1 MADINKAIKPI
12 ESARIAPLNDGT
24 IYQANKEIVFRLGA
38 GLNMFLVNKSYLTFN
53 LKCEEKTFDNFF
65 DEDGTAD
72 TPINGFYPTY
82 IRNAANIFKTV
93 EISYGGDVI
102 YTTRTHNIEI
112 NTIKQTRYGDD
123 YLDANW
129 ATYTTT
135 NMVKN
140 GTAYLKLENASKYGG
155 EGELKDLIRADQ
167 IIYNIQIPL
176 NQLLPIFMDLG
187 SEGFPMRSLNQQIE
201 VRLLIADTYQY
212 LIDWNS
218 DISDFETNVSIVDS
232 KIEDLE
238 WDTPKTITERFSNSD
253 IRLEN
258 VYIYANYYTPEA
270 SEAAIIDDK
279 CKNGEYKLKYNTW
292 VLDERQVN
300 SIKHTQ
306 TIPASVVTT
315 NTKSIL
321 IYCFKKQ
328 TSPSVTYKPN
338 INNFQLKI
346 GSFTC
351 PLQPIAESTMIT
363 PHEYKFQVDD
373 VFDNIDTYFTST
385 NTDYNRCYL
394 FEGKTTTGNDKVG
407 TNLDKPS
414 SLFYIFGM
422 NYTSDPTDL
431 GSDSSAWNSQYQM
444 QFNGINGIDDDGLNE
459 SEGTAPGLQFVIA
472 VNTECGLLIKE
483 NNIKTFT
490 L

>member
-1 MADINKAIKPI
+1 
-12 ESARIAPLNDGT
+12 
-24 IYQANKEIVFRLGA
+24 
-38 GLNMFLVNKSYLTFN
+38 
-53 LKCEEKTFDNFF
+53 
-65 DEDGTAD
+65 
-72 TPINGFYPTY
+72 
-82 IRNAANIFKTV
+82 
-93 EISYGGDVI
+93 
-102 YTTRTHNIEI
+102 
-112 NTIKQTRYGDD
+112 
-123 YLDANW
+123 
-129 ATYTTT
+129 
-135 NMVKN
+135 
-140 GTAYLKLENASKYGG
+140 
-155 EGELKDLIRADQ
+155 
-167 IIYNIQIPL
+167 
-176 NQLLPIFMDLG
+176 MDLG

-212 LIDWNS
+212 LIDWDSSADDFLTDVKIVENDGTVKDWDDKKSVSERFENS
-218 DISDFETNVSIVDS
+218 DI
-232 KIEDLE
+232 
-238 WDTPKTITERFSNSD
+238 TI
-253 IRLEN
+253 EN
-258 VYIYANYYTPEA
+258 VFIYANYYTPES
-270 SEAAIIDDK
+270 SEAAIIDEK

-292 VLDERQVN
+292 VLDERQVD
-300 SIKHTQ
+300 SIKSTQ

-321 IYCFKKQ
+321 VYCFKKH

-351 PLQPIAESTMIT
+351 PLQPIAESNMVS
-363 PHEYKFQVDD
+363 PHEYKFSVDD

-385 NTDYNRCYL
+385 NSDYNRCYL
-394 FEGKTTTGNDKVG
+394 YEGAGKVG
-407 TNLDKPS
+407 TLLDNPS

-444 QFNGINGIDDDGLNE
+444 QFNGVNDNAG
-459 SEGTAPGLQFVIA
+459 GTGLQFVIA

>member
-1 MADINKAIKPI
+1 MADVNKAIKPI
-12 ESARIAPLNDGT
+12 ESVRLAPLNDGT
-24 IYQANKEIVFRLGA
+24 TYQTNKEIVFRLGA

-53 LKCEEKTFDNFF
+53 LKCASKTFEDVLSV
-65 DEDGTAD
+65 DGTAD
-72 TPINGFYPTY
+72 SSISNFCPSY
-82 IRNAANIFKTV
+82 IRNAANVFRTI

-112 NTIKQTRYGDD
+112 NTIKQTKYGDD

-135 NMVKN
+135 NMVKD
-140 GTAYLKLENASKYGG
+140 GTAYLKLENATKNGPAG
-155 EGELKDLIRADQ
+155 HLTDVIREEQ

-176 NQLLPIFMDLG
+176 NQILPIFMDLG

-201 VRLLIADTYQY
+201 VRLLIADPYQY
-212 LIDWNS
+212 LVDW
-218 DISDFETNVSIVDS
+218 DGDREDFVTNVSIVDS
-232 KIEDLE
+232 KTVALE
-238 WDTPKTITERFSNSD
+238 WDTPKTISERFEPSD
-253 IRLEN
+253 ITLEN
-258 VYIYANYYTPEA
+258 VNIITNYYTPEA
-270 SEAAIIDDK
+270 SEAAIIDEK
-279 CKNGEYKLKYNTW
+279 CRNGEYKLKYNTW
-292 VLDERQVN
+292 VLDERQVD
-300 SIKHTQ
+300 SIKSTQ

-321 IYCFKKQ
+321 VYCFKKH

-338 INNFQLKI
+338 ISNFQLKI
-346 GSFTC
+346 GPFTC

-394 FEGKTTTGNDKVG
+394 FEGKDKVG

-444 QFNGINGIDDDGLNE
+444 QFNGIEDNGLNE
-459 SEGTAPGLQFVIA
+459 SGETGPGLQFVIA
-472 VNTECGLLIKE
+472 VNTECGLMIKE
-483 NNIKTFT
+483 NNLKTFT

>member
-24 IYQANKEIVFRLGA
+24 VYQANKEIVFRLGA

-53 LKCEEKTFDNFF
+53 LRCAGKTFTDALSG
-65 DEDGTAD
+65 DETAEKD
-72 TPINGFYPTY
+72 VTERFNATY
-82 IRNAANIFKTV
+82 IRNAANIFKTI

-102 YTTRTHNIEI
+102 YTSRTHNIEI
-112 NTIKQTRYGDD
+112 NTIRQTKYGDD

-140 GTAYLKLENASKYGG
+140 DTAYLKLYNANKVGKTG
-155 EGELKDLIRADQ
+155 HVKDLIRDEQ
-167 IIYNIQIPL
+167 IIYNVQIPL
-176 NQLLPIFMDLG
+176 NQILPIFMDLG

-212 LIDWNS
+212 LIDWDSSADDFLTDVKIVENDGTVKDWDDKKSVSERFENS
-218 DISDFETNVSIVDS
+218 DI
-232 KIEDLE
+232 
-238 WDTPKTITERFSNSD
+238 TI
-253 IRLEN
+253 EN
-258 VYIYANYYTPEA
+258 VFIYANYYTPES
-270 SEAAIIDDK
+270 SEAAIIDEK

-292 VLDERQVN
+292 VLDERQVD
-300 SIKHTQ
+300 SIKSTQ

-321 IYCFKKQ
+321 VYCFKKH

-351 PLQPIAESTMIT
+351 PLQPIAESNMVS
-363 PHEYKFQVDD
+363 PHEYKFSVDD

-385 NTDYNRCYL
+385 NSDYNRCYL
-394 FEGKTTTGNDKVG
+394 YEGAGKVG
-407 TNLDKPS
+407 TLLDNPS

-444 QFNGINGIDDDGLNE
+444 QFNGINDDAG
-459 SEGTAPGLQFVIA
+459 GTGLQFVIA

>member
-53 LKCEEKTFDNFF
+53 LKCSKKTFAAVLSA
-65 DEDGTAD
+65 DGTAD
-72 TPINGFYPTY
+72 AAISNFYPSY
-82 IRNAANIFKTV
+82 NRNAANIFKTI

-102 YTTRTHNIEI
+102 YTSRTHNIEI
-112 NTIKQTRYGDD
+112 NTIKQTKYGDD

-135 NMVKN
+135 NMINNK
-140 GTAYLKLENASKYGG
+140 TDYLKLNNATKNGAAGS
-155 EGELKDLIRADQ
+155 LKDAIREDQ

-176 NQLLPIFMDLG
+176 NQILPIFMDLG

-212 LIDWNS
+212 LIDWNPT
-218 DISDFETNVSIVDS
+218 IKDFETNISRPFSSTSVLWNTDNPISD
-232 KIEDLE
+232 
-238 WDTPKTITERFSNSD
+238 RFSNSE
-253 IRLEN
+253 ITLEN
-258 VYIYANYYTPEA
+258 VYIYANYYTPES
-270 SEAAIIDDK
+270 SEAAIIDEK

-292 VLDERQVN
+292 VLDERQVD
-300 SIKHTQ
+300 SIKSTQ

-321 IYCFKKQ
+321 VYCFKKQ
-328 TSPSVTYKPN
+328 TSPSVMYKPN

-351 PLQPIAESTMIT
+351 PLQPIADSTMVT

-385 NTDYNRCYL
+385 NSDYNKCYL
-394 FEGKTTTGNDKVG
+394 FEGDTKIGTT
-407 TNLDKPS
+407 LDKPS

-431 GSDSSAWNSQYQM
+431 G
-444 QFNGINGIDDDGLNE
+444 
-459 SEGTAPGLQFVIA
+459 
-472 VNTECGLLIKE
+472 
-483 NNIKTFT
+483 
-490 L
+490 

>member
-12 ESARIAPLNDGT
+12 ESVRIAPLNDGT
-24 IYQANKEIVFRLGA
+24 VYQANKEIVFRLGA

-53 LKCEEKTFDNFF
+53 LKCSGKTFDTVL
-65 DEDGTAD
+65 DSPVATAD
-72 TPINGFYPTY
+72 SAVTNFCPSY
-82 IRNAANIFKTV
+82 IRNAANIFKTI

-112 NTIKQTRYGDD
+112 NTIRQTRYGDD

-140 GTAYLKLENASKYGG
+140 GTAYLKLENAHKAGATGHLS
-155 EGELKDLIRADQ
+155 DLIREEQ

-176 NQLLPIFMDLG
+176 NQILPIFMDLG

-212 LIDWNS
+212 LIDWNYE
-218 DISDFETNVSIVDS
+218 IGDFETDVKKVNSTDSSKPSWNIEKSIS
-232 KIEDLE
+232 Q
-238 WDTPKTITERFSNSD
+238 RFENSD
-253 IRLEN
+253 ITLNN
-258 VYIYANYYTPEA
+258 VYIYANYYTPES
-270 SEAAIIDDK
+270 SEAAIVDEK

-292 VLDERQVN
+292 VLDERQIN
-300 SIKHTQ
+300 SIGNTQ

-321 IYCFKKQ
+321 VYCFKKQ
-328 TSPSVTYKPN
+328 TSPSVMYKPN

-351 PLQPIAESTMIT
+351 PLQPIADSTMIT

-394 FEGKTTTGNDKVG
+394 FEGGTDKIG
-407 TNLDKPS
+407 TEVTKPS

-444 QFNGINGIDDDGLNE
+444 QFNGLTGKEDKAGN
-459 SEGTAPGLQFVIA
+459 AGLQFVIA

>member
-53 LKCEEKTFDNFF
+53 LRCASKTLSGVLSSDKTTG
-65 DEDGTAD
+65 D
-72 TPINGFYPTY
+72 PIKIFCPSY
-82 IRNAANIFKTV
+82 IRNAANVFKTI

-102 YTTRTHNIEI
+102 YTSRTHNIEI
-112 NTIKQTRYGDD
+112 NTIRQTKYGDD

-135 NMVKN
+135 NMINN
-140 GTAYLKLENASKYGG
+140 GTDYLKLENGHKVGDAV
-155 EGELKDLIRADQ
+155 KDDSTKKDIIREEQ

-176 NQLLPIFMDLG
+176 NQILPIFMDLG

-212 LIDWNS
+212 LIDWNPE
-218 DISDFETNVSIVDS
+218 INDFETNILKPYSSTSAWLSDKPIS
-232 KIEDLE
+232 
-238 WDTPKTITERFSNSD
+238 ERFSNSD
-253 IRLEN
+253 ITLEN

-270 SEAAIIDDK
+270 SEAAIIDEK

-292 VLDERQVN
+292 VLDERQVD
-300 SIKHTQ
+300 SIKSTQ

-321 IYCFKKQ
+321 VYCFKKQ
-328 TSPSVTYKPN
+328 TSPSVMYKPN

-351 PLQPIAESTMIT
+351 PLQPIADSTMVT

-385 NTDYNRCYL
+385 NSDYNKCYL
-394 FEGKTTTGNDKVG
+394 FEGDGKVG
-407 TNLDKPS
+407 TDLDRPS

-444 QFNGINGIDDDGLNE
+444 QFNGVNDDGLN
-459 SEGTAPGLQFVIA
+459 SSNPTTKGPGLQFVIA

>member
-24 IYQANKEIVFRLGA
+24 VYQANKEIVFRLGA

-53 LKCEEKTFDNFF
+53 LKCAGKTFTNVLLADA
-65 DEDGTAD
+65 TAD
-72 TPINGFYPTY
+72 ADTVGHFNASY
-82 IRNAANIFKTV
+82 IRNAANIFKTI

-102 YTTRTHNIEI
+102 YTSRTHNIEI
-112 NTIKQTRYGDD
+112 NTIKQTKYGDD

-140 GTAYLKLENASKYGG
+140 GTAYLKIENATNVGG
-155 EGELKDLIRADQ
+155 AGHLSDAVRNEQTIF
-167 IIYNIQIPL
+167 NIQIPL
-176 NQLLPIFMDLG
+176 NQILPIFMDLG

-212 LIDWNS
+212 LIDWNKTTN
-218 DISDFETNVSIVDS
+218 DFVTNVTKPASKTTTSWTTDNSIS
-232 KIEDLE
+232 N
-238 WDTPKTITERFSNSD
+238 RFSNSD
-253 IRLEN
+253 ITLEN
-258 VYIYANYYTPEA
+258 VFIYANYYTPES
-270 SEAAIIDDK
+270 SEAAIIDEK

-292 VLDERQVN
+292 VLDERQVD
-300 SIKHTQ
+300 SIKSTQ

-321 IYCFKKQ
+321 VYCFKKQ

-351 PLQPIAESTMIT
+351 PLQPIAESNMVT
-363 PHEYKFQVDD
+363 PHEYKFSVDD

-385 NTDYNRCYL
+385 NSDYNRCYL
-394 FEGKTTTGNDKVG
+394 YEGSTKIGTTVA
-407 TNLDKPS
+407 KPS

-444 QFNGINGIDDDGLNE
+444 QFNGVTDDAG
-459 SEGTAPGLQFVIA
+459 GAGLQFVIA
-472 VNTECGLLIKE
+472 VNTECGLMIKE
-483 NNIKTFT
+483 NNLKTFI

>member
-12 ESARIAPLNDGT
+12 ESVRIAPLNDGT

-53 LKCEEKTFDNFF
+53 LKCASRTIASVLATA
-65 DEDGTAD
+65 GTASAAV
-72 TPINGFYPTY
+72 TNFYPSY
-82 IRNAANIFKTV
+82 IRNAANIFKTI

-112 NTIKQTRYGDD
+112 NTIRQTRYGDD
-123 YLDANW
+123 YLNANW
-129 ATYTTT
+129 ATYTTSD
-135 NMVKN
+135 MIAN
-140 GTAYLKLENASKYGG
+140 GTDYLKFENASKVDKTSTTSVVRN
-155 EGELKDLIRADQ
+155 EQTIF
-167 IIYNIQIPL
+167 NIQIPL
-176 NQLLPIFMDLG
+176 NQILPIFMDLG

-201 VRLLIADTYQY
+201 VHLLIADSYQY
-212 LIDWNS
+212 MVDWNKTRK
-218 DISDFETNVSIVDS
+218 DFETNRKRVDS
-232 KIEDLE
+232 K
-238 WDTPKTITERFSNSD
+238 TTTIWNTDAPINERFQNSD
-253 IRLEN
+253 LTLEN
-258 VYIYANYYTPEA
+258 VAIYANYYTPTA
-270 SEAAIIDDK
+270 NEAAIIDSK
-279 CKNGEYKLKYNTW
+279 CVNGEYKLKYNTW

-300 SIKHTQ
+300 SIQATN

-328 TSPSVTYKPN
+328 TSPSVMYKPN
-338 INNFQLKI
+338 ISNFQLKI

-351 PLQPIAESTMIT
+351 PLQPIAGSTMRY
-363 PHEYKFQVDD
+363 PHEYKFSVDD
-373 VFDNIDTYFTST
+373 VFDNIDTYFSST

-394 FEGKTTTGNDKVG
+394 SEDNTKIGTTLV
-407 TNLDKPS
+407 KPS

-422 NYTSDPTDL
+422 NYTSDPSDL

-444 QFNGINGIDDDGLNE
+444 QFNGTGTDDDAGG
-459 SEGTAPGLQFVIA
+459 SGLQFVIA
-472 VNTECGLLIKE
+472 VNTECGLLIKDK
-483 NNIKTFT
+483 NIKTFT

>member
-53 LKCEEKTFDNFF
+53 LKCAGKTFTNVL
-65 DEDGTAD
+65 TAD
-72 TPINGFYPTY
+72 GPGDSSANTDFYPSY
-82 IRNAANIFKTV
+82 IRNAANIFKTI

-112 NTIKQTRYGDD
+112 NTIKQTKYGDD

-140 GTAYLKLENASKYGG
+140 KTAYLKLENATKNGDSTHK
-155 EGELKDLIRADQ
+155 KDLIREDQ
-167 IIYNIQIPL
+167 TIYNVQIPL
-176 NQLLPIFMDLG
+176 NQILPIFMDLG

-212 LIDWNS
+212 LIDWTPVMQDFITNQTKPYTKSTTYGWATDNS
-218 DISDFETNVSIVDS
+218 ISN
-232 KIEDLE
+232 
-238 WDTPKTITERFSNSD
+238 RFSNSE
-253 IRLEN
+253 ITLEN
-258 VYIYANYYTPEA
+258 VYIYANYYTPES
-270 SEAAIIDDK
+270 SEAAIIDEK

-292 VLDERQVN
+292 VLDERQVD
-300 SIKHTQ
+300 SIKSTQ

-321 IYCFKKQ
+321 VYCFKKQ
-328 TSPSVTYKPN
+328 TSPSVMYKPN

-351 PLQPIAESTMIT
+351 PLQPIADSTMVT

-385 NTDYNRCYL
+385 NSDYNKCYL
-394 FEGKTTTGNDKVG
+394 FEGDGKVG
-407 TNLDKPS
+407 TDLDKPS

-444 QFNGINGIDDDGLNE
+444 QFNGVNDDGLN
-459 SEGTAPGLQFVIA
+459 STSSPPIKGPGLQFVIA

>member
-12 ESARIAPLNDGT
+12 ESVRIAPLNDGT
-24 IYQANKEIVFRLGA
+24 MYQANKEIVFRLGA
-38 GLNMFLVNKSYLTFN
+38 GLNMFLVNKSYLSFN
-53 LKCEEKTFDNFF
+53 LKCASKTFK
-65 DEDGTAD
+65 EVLSAAGTAD
-72 TPINGFYPTY
+72 ADVAANYNATY
-82 IRNAANIFKTV
+82 IRNAANIFKTI

-112 NTIKQTRYGDD
+112 NTIKQTKYGDD

-140 GTAYLKLENASKYGG
+140 GTAYLKLCNAHKVGATG
-155 EGELKDLIRADQ
+155 HLTDLIRNDQ

-176 NQLLPIFMDLG
+176 NQILPIFMDLG

-212 LIDWNS
+212 LIDWNNTVK
-218 DISDFETNVSIVDS
+218 DFLTDVKIIGNDGTVNDWDDKKSVS
-232 KIEDLE
+232 
-238 WDTPKTITERFSNSD
+238 ERFENSD
-253 IRLEN
+253 ITLEN
-258 VYIYANYYTPEA
+258 VFIYANYYTPES
-270 SEAAIIDDK
+270 SEAAIIDEK

-292 VLDERQVN
+292 VLDERQVDK
-300 SIKHTQ
+300 IGTTQ

-321 IYCFKKQ
+321 VYCFKKQ
-328 TSPSVTYKPN
+328 TSPSVMYKPN

-351 PLQPIAESTMIT
+351 PLQPIADSTMIT
-363 PHEYKFQVDD
+363 PHEYKFSVDD

-394 FEGKTTTGNDKVG
+394 YEGDGKIGTTVT
-407 TNLDKPS
+407 KPS

-444 QFNGINGIDDDGLNE
+444 QFNGVNDNAG
-459 SEGTAPGLQFVIA
+459 GTGLQFVIA

>member
-1 MADINKAIKPI
+1 MADVNKAIKPI
-12 ESARIAPLNDGT
+12 ESVRIAPLNDGT

-53 LKCEEKTFDNFF
+53 LKCASKTFKDLLS
-65 DEDGTAD
+65 EPAETAD
-72 TPINGFYPTY
+72 ASINDFCPSY
-82 IRNAANIFKTV
+82 IRNAANIFRTI

-112 NTIKQTRYGDD
+112 NTIKQTKYGDD

-140 GTAYLKLENASKYGG
+140 ETAYLKLQNATKNGDESH
-155 EGELKDLIRADQ
+155 LQDVIRDEQ

-201 VRLLIADTYQY
+201 VRLLIADPYQY
-212 LIDWNS
+212 LIDW
-218 DISDFETNVSIVDS
+218 DDLRKDFVTGLSIVDS
-232 KIEDLE
+232 KTGDLE
-238 WDTPKTITERFSNSD
+238 WDTPKTISERFEPSD
-253 IRLEN
+253 ITLDN

-270 SEAAIIDDK
+270 SEAAIIDEK
-279 CKNGEYKLKYNTW
+279 CRNGEYKLKYNTW
-292 VLDERQVN
+292 VLDERQVD
-300 SIKHTQ
+300 SIKSTQ

-321 IYCFKKQ
+321 VYCFKKH

-351 PLQPIAESTMIT
+351 PLQPIADSTMLT

-394 FEGKTTTGNDKVG
+394 FEGDDKDGTTVA
-407 TNLDKPS
+407 KPS

-444 QFNGINGIDDDGLNE
+444 QFNGKNDDAG
-459 SEGTAPGLQFVIA
+459 GAGLQFVIA

>member
-24 IYQANKEIVFRLGA
+24 VYQANKEIVFRLGA

-53 LKCEEKTFDNFF
+53 LRCKGKTFTDFF
-65 DEDGTAD
+65 DTDGTAD
-72 TPINGFYPTY
+72 EPINNFYPTY

-129 ATYTTT
+129 ATYTTI
-135 NMVKN
+135 NMIKN
-140 GTAYLKLENASKYGG
+140 GTDYLKLKNGSKYGG
-155 EGELKDLIRADQ
+155 TDKLKNLIRDEQ
-167 IIYNIQIPL
+167 TIYNIQIPL

-187 SEGFPMRSLNQQIE
+187 SEGFPMRSLNQQLE

-212 LIDWNS
+212 LVDWNFNK
-218 DISDFETNVSIVDS
+218 SDFETNVKVVGNTGSIKWNKPMS
-232 KIEDLE
+232 IS
-238 WDTPKTITERFSNSD
+238 ERFPNSD
-253 IRLEN
+253 ISLEN

-270 SEAAIIDDK
+270 TEAAIIDDK

-292 VLDERQVN
+292 VLDERQVD
-300 SIKHTQ
+300 SIKPSQ

-394 FEGKTTTGNDKVG
+394 FEGKTPTGTDRTG
-407 TNLDKPS
+407 TNLKNPS

-444 QFNGINGIDDDGLNE
+444 QFNGVVDDGLNE
-459 SEGTAPGLQFVIA
+459 SGGTAPGLQFVIA

>member
-12 ESARIAPLNDGT
+12 ESVRIAPLNDGT

-53 LKCEEKTFDNFF
+53 LKCLMKEFPDDTMDK
-65 DEDGTAD
+65 DGTAD
-72 TPINGFYPTY
+72 AVVTNFCPSY
-82 IRNAANIFKTV
+82 IRNAANIFKTI

-112 NTIKQTRYGDD
+112 NTIRQTRYGDD

-140 GTAYLKLENASKYGG
+140 GTAYLKLENATKNGDSTHK
-155 EGELKDLIRADQ
+155 KKLIREEQ

-176 NQLLPIFMDLG
+176 NQILPIFMDLG

-212 LIDWNS
+212 LIDWNHS
-218 DISDFETNVSIVDS
+218 IGDFETNVKKVNSTTESDTTKPKWDKEQSIS
-232 KIEDLE
+232 Q
-238 WDTPKTITERFSNSD
+238 RFENSD
-253 IRLEN
+253 ITLNN
-258 VYIYANYYTPEA
+258 VYIYANYYTPES
-270 SEAAIIDDK
+270 SEAAIIDEK

-292 VLDERQVN
+292 VLDERQIN
-300 SIKHTQ
+300 SIGNTQ

-321 IYCFKKQ
+321 VYCFKKQ
-328 TSPSVTYKPN
+328 TSPSVMYKPN

-351 PLQPIAESTMIT
+351 PLQPIADSTMIT

-394 FEGKTTTGNDKVG
+394 FEGGNDKIG
-407 TNLDKPS
+407 TEVTKPS

-444 QFNGINGIDDDGLNE
+444 QFNGVSGKEDKAGD
-459 SEGTAPGLQFVIA
+459 AGLQFVIA

>member
-1 MADINKAIKPI
+1 MADVNKAIKPI
-12 ESARIAPLNDGT
+12 ESVRIAPLNDGT
-24 IYQANKEIVFRLGA
+24 TYQANKEIVFRLGA

-53 LKCEEKTFDNFF
+53 LKCASKTFAKVLSKAGSPGASISN
-65 DEDGTAD
+65 
-72 TPINGFYPTY
+72 FYPSY
-82 IRNAANIFKTV
+82 IRNAANIFRTI

-112 NTIKQTRYGDD
+112 NTIKQTKYGDD

-135 NMVKN
+135 NMVED
-140 GTAYLKLENASKYGG
+140 GTAYLKLQNANKNGP
-155 EGELKDLIRADQ
+155 EDHLTDAIREEQ
-167 IIYNIQIPL
+167 TIYNIQIPL
-176 NQLLPIFMDLG
+176 NQILPIFMDLG

-201 VRLLIADTYQY
+201 VRLLIADPYQY
-212 LIDWNS
+212 LIDWDRIRKDFVTGVTRPASSSSEVTWTTNGSISQRFEPS
-218 DISDFETNVSIVDS
+218 DITLD
-232 KIEDLE
+232 
-238 WDTPKTITERFSNSD
+238 
-253 IRLEN
+253 N

-270 SEAAIIDDK
+270 SEAAIIDEK
-279 CKNGEYKLKYNTW
+279 CRNGEYKLKYNTW
-292 VLDERQVN
+292 VLDERQVD
-300 SIKHTQ
+300 SIKSTQ

-321 IYCFKKQ
+321 VYCFKKH

-351 PLQPIAESTMIT
+351 PLQPIADSTMLT

-394 FEGKTTTGNDKVG
+394 FEGDDKVG
-407 TNLDKPS
+407 TTVAKPS

-444 QFNGINGIDDDGLNE
+444 FEMI
-459 SEGTAPGLQFVIA
+459 
-472 VNTECGLLIKE
+472 
-483 NNIKTFT
+483 
-490 L
+490 

>member
-1 MADINKAIKPI
+1 MADVNKAIKPI
-12 ESARIAPLNDGT
+12 ESTKIAPLNDGT
-24 IYQANKEIVFRLGA
+24 LYQANKEIVFRLGA

-53 LKCEEKTFDNFF
+53 LKCATKTFAAVLSTP
-65 DEDGTAD
+65 GKAD
-72 TPINGFYPTY
+72 AAISNFYPSY
-82 IRNAANIFKTV
+82 IRNAANVFKTI

-112 NTIKQTRYGDD
+112 NTIKQTKYGDD

-140 GTAYLKLENASKYGG
+140 GTAYLKLENATKNGTTG
-155 EGELKDLIRADQ
+155 HLTDVVREEQ

-176 NQLLPIFMDLG
+176 NQILPIFMDLG

-201 VRLLIADTYQY
+201 VRLLIADPYQY
-212 LIDWNS
+212 LIDWDKRTNDFVTNVTKPDSKTKIMWNTDNSISQRFENS
-218 DISDFETNVSIVDS
+218 DIT
-232 KIEDLE
+232 
-238 WDTPKTITERFSNSD
+238 
-253 IRLEN
+253 LEN
-258 VYIYANYYTPEA
+258 VFIYGNYYTPEA
-270 SEAAIIDDK
+270 SEAAIIDEK

-292 VLDERQVN
+292 VLDERQVD
-300 SIKHTQ
+300 SIKSTQ
-306 TIPASVVTT
+306 AIPASVVTT

-321 IYCFKKQ
+321 VYCFKKH

-351 PLQPIAESTMIT
+351 PLQPITESNMVT
-363 PHEYKFQVDD
+363 PHEYKFSVDD

-385 NTDYNRCYL
+385 NSDYNRCYL
-394 FEGKTTTGNDKVG
+394 YEGSTIIG
-407 TNLDKPS
+407 TAVAKPS

-444 QFNGINGIDDDGLNE
+444 QFNGVNDNAGG
-459 SEGTAPGLQFVIA
+459 AGLQFVIA

-483 NNIKTFT
+483 NNLKTFT

>member
-53 LKCEEKTFDNFF
+53 LKCAGKTFSNFF
-65 DEDGTAD
+65 TADGTAD
-72 TPINGFYPTY
+72 AAIANFYPSY
-82 IRNAANIFKTV
+82 IRNAANIFKTI

-112 NTIKQTRYGDD
+112 NTIKQTKYGDD

-135 NMVKN
+135 NMVNN
-140 GTAYLKLENASKYGG
+140 GTAYLKLQNASKYGDSSHK
-155 EGELKDLIRADQ
+155 KDLVRNEQ
-167 IIYNIQIPL
+167 VIYNIQIPL
-176 NQLLPIFMDLG
+176 NQILPIFMDLG

-201 VRLLIADTYQY
+201 VRLLIADPYQY
-212 LIDWNS
+212 LVDWNS
-218 DISDFETNVSIVDS
+218 THKDFETNVKVVGSSTSTKWNTEKSIS
-232 KIEDLE
+232 
-238 WDTPKTITERFSNSD
+238 ERFANND
-253 IRLEN
+253 ITLEN

-270 SEAAIIDDK
+270 TEAAIIDDK
-279 CKNGEYKLKYNTW
+279 CKNGEFKLKYNTW
-292 VLDERQVN
+292 VLDERQVD
-300 SIKHTQ
+300 SIKSTQ

-351 PLQPIAESTMIT
+351 PLQPIADSTMIT

-385 NTDYNRCYL
+385 NSDYNRCYL
-394 FEGKTTTGNDKVG
+394 FEGGTDKKG
-407 TNLDKPS
+407 TALTKPS

-444 QFNGINGIDDDGLNE
+444 QFNGVSDDGLNE
-459 SEGTAPGLQFVIA
+459 SSKIGPGLQFVIA

>member
-53 LKCEEKTFDNFF
+53 LKCSGKTFEKVLPDDDVGPGDSSANN
-65 DEDGTAD
+65 E
-72 TPINGFYPTY
+72 FYPSY
-82 IRNAANIFKTV
+82 IRNAANIFKTI

-102 YTTRTHNIEI
+102 YTSRTHNIEI
-112 NTIKQTRYGDD
+112 NTIRQTKYGDD

-140 GTAYLKLENASKYGG
+140 GTAYLKLENATKNGDSTHKQ
-155 EGELKDLIRADQ
+155 DLIREEQ

-176 NQLLPIFMDLG
+176 NQILPIFMDLG

-212 LIDWNS
+212 LIDWNPTNNDFVTNKKKIDS
-218 DISDFETNVSIVDS
+218 NKSTDPLVWNKELSISQRFE
-232 KIEDLE
+232 
-238 WDTPKTITERFSNSD
+238 NSD
-253 IRLEN
+253 ITLEN

-270 SEAAIIDDK
+270 SEAAIIDEK

-292 VLDERQVN
+292 VLDERQVD
-300 SIKHTQ
+300 SIKSTQ

-321 IYCFKKQ
+321 VYCFKKQ
-328 TSPSVTYKPN
+328 TSPSVMYKPN

-351 PLQPIAESTMIT
+351 PLQPIADYTFRS

-385 NTDYNRCYL
+385 NSDYNRCYL
-394 FEGKTTTGNDKVG
+394 YESGHTHGTTVT
-407 TNLDKPS
+407 KPS

-444 QFNGINGIDDDGLNE
+444 QFNG
-459 SEGTAPGLQFVIA
+459 
-472 VNTECGLLIKE
+472 
-483 NNIKTFT
+483 
-490 L
+490 

>member
-53 LKCEEKTFDNFF
+53 LKCAGKTFSNFF
-65 DEDGTAD
+65 TADGTAD
-72 TPINGFYPTY
+72 AAITNFYPSY
-82 IRNAANIFKTV
+82 IRNAANIFKTI

-112 NTIKQTRYGDD
+112 NTIKQTKYGDD

-140 GTAYLKLENASKYGG
+140 GTAYLKLQNASKYGDSSHK
-155 EGELKDLIRADQ
+155 KDLVRNEQ
-167 IIYNIQIPL
+167 VIYNIQIPL
-176 NQLLPIFMDLG
+176 NQILPIFMDLG

-201 VRLLIADTYQY
+201 VRLLIADPYQY
-212 LIDWNS
+212 LVDWNS
-218 DISDFETNVSIVDS
+218 TRKDFETNVKVVGSSTSTKWNTEKSIS
-232 KIEDLE
+232 
-238 WDTPKTITERFSNSD
+238 ERFANND
-253 IRLEN
+253 ITLEN

-270 SEAAIIDDK
+270 TEAAIIDDK

-292 VLDERQVN
+292 VLDERQVD
-300 SIKHTQ
+300 SIKSTQ

-351 PLQPIAESTMIT
+351 PLQPIADSTMIT

-385 NTDYNRCYL
+385 NSDYNRCYL
-394 FEGKTTTGNDKVG
+394 FEGKTTTGTDMTG
-407 TNLDKPS
+407 TAFEKPS

-444 QFNGINGIDDDGLNE
+444 QFNGVSDDELNE
-459 SEGTAPGLQFVIA
+459 TSETGPGLQFVIA

>member
-12 ESARIAPLNDGT
+12 ESVRIAPLNDGT

-53 LKCEEKTFDNFF
+53 LKCAEKTFNDALSSPGPG
-65 DEDGTAD
+65 DSSA
-72 TPINGFYPTY
+72 NGNFYPSY
-82 IRNAANIFKTV
+82 IRNAANIFKTI

-112 NTIKQTRYGDD
+112 NTIRQTKYGDD

-140 GTAYLKLENASKYGG
+140 GTAYLKLENITNNGDSTHT
-155 EGELKDLIRADQ
+155 KDLIRKEQ
-167 IIYNIQIPL
+167 IIYNVQIPL
-176 NQLLPIFMDLG
+176 NQILPIFMDLG

-212 LIDWNS
+212 LIDW
-218 DISDFETNVSIVDS
+218 DS
-232 KIEDLE
+232 KINDFVTNKKNV
-238 WDTPKTITERFSNSD
+238 DTRVLTVNLNKSISERFENSH
-253 IRLEN
+253 ITLEN
-258 VYIYANYYTPEA
+258 VYIYANYYTPES
-270 SEAAIIDDK
+270 SEAAIIDEK

-292 VLDERQVN
+292 VLDERQVD
-300 SIKHTQ
+300 SIKSTQ

-321 IYCFKKQ
+321 VYCFKKQ
-328 TSPSVTYKPN
+328 TSPSVMYKPN

-351 PLQPIAESTMIT
+351 PLQPIADSTMIS

-385 NTDYNRCYL
+385 NSDYNKCYL
-394 FEGKTTTGNDKVG
+394 FEGNNIIGTTVT
-407 TNLDKPS
+407 KPS

-444 QFNGINGIDDDGLNE
+444 QFNGVNDDGLNDT
-459 SEGTAPGLQFVIA
+459 SSSPPVKGPGLQFVIA

>member
-1 MADINKAIKPI
+1 
-12 ESARIAPLNDGT
+12 
-24 IYQANKEIVFRLGA
+24 
-38 GLNMFLVNKSYLTFN
+38 
-53 LKCEEKTFDNFF
+53 
-65 DEDGTAD
+65 
-72 TPINGFYPTY
+72 
-82 IRNAANIFKTV
+82 
-93 EISYGGDVI
+93 
-102 YTTRTHNIEI
+102 
-112 NTIKQTRYGDD
+112 
-123 YLDANW
+123 
-129 ATYTTT
+129 
-135 NMVKN
+135 
-140 GTAYLKLENASKYGG
+140 
-155 EGELKDLIRADQ
+155 
-167 IIYNIQIPL
+167 
-176 NQLLPIFMDLG
+176 MDLG
-187 SEGFPMRSLNQQIE
+187 SEGFPMRSLNQQLEI
-201 VRLLIADTYQY
+201 RLLIADPYQY
-212 LIDWNS
+212 LIDW
-218 DISDFETNVSIVDS
+218 DKDRDDFETNVSIVDS
-232 KIEDLE
+232 KTGLE
-238 WDTPKTITERFSNSD
+238 WDTPKTITERFPNSD
-253 IRLEN
+253 ISLEN

-270 SEAAIIDDK
+270 TEAAIIDDK

-300 SIKHTQ
+300 SIKQTQ

-394 FEGKTTTGNDKVG
+394 FEGKTPAGIDKVG
-407 TNLDKPS
+407 TLLDKPS

-444 QFNGINGIDDDGLNE
+444 QFNGIEDNGLNQLE
-459 SEGTAPGLQFVIA
+459 EPGPGLQFVIA

>member
-24 IYQANKEIVFRLGA
+24 VYQANKEIVFRLGA

-53 LKCEEKTFDNFF
+53 LKCAGKTFSDVLAA
-65 DEDGTAD
+65 DGTDGAD
-72 TPINGFYPTY
+72 VAANYNATY
-82 IRNAANIFKTV
+82 IRNAANIFKTI

-102 YTTRTHNIEI
+102 YTSRTHNIEI
-112 NTIKQTRYGDD
+112 NTIKQTKYGDD

-129 ATYTTT
+129 ATYTTI

-140 GTAYLKLENASKYGG
+140 GTAYLKIENATKNGTTGS
-155 EGELKDLIRADQ
+155 LRDAIREEQ

-176 NQLLPIFMDLG
+176 NQILPIFMDLG

-212 LIDWNS
+212 LIDWNKTTN
-218 DISDFETNVSIVDS
+218 DFVTNVTKPASKTTVTWTTDNSIS
-232 KIEDLE
+232 N
-238 WDTPKTITERFSNSD
+238 RFSNSD
-253 IRLEN
+253 ITLEN
-258 VYIYANYYTPEA
+258 VYIYANYYTPES
-270 SEAAIIDDK
+270 SEASIIDEK

-292 VLDERQVN
+292 VLDERQVDK
-300 SIKHTQ
+300 IGTTQ

-321 IYCFKKQ
+321 VYCFKKQ
-328 TSPSVTYKPN
+328 TSPSVMYKPN

-351 PLQPIAESTMIT
+351 PLQPIADSTMIT

-385 NTDYNRCYL
+385 NSDYNKCYL
-394 FEGKTTTGNDKVG
+394 FETKDKIGTTVT
-407 TNLDKPS
+407 KPS

-444 QFNGINGIDDDGLNE
+444 QFNGVDDNAG
-459 SEGTAPGLQFVIA
+459 GAGLQFVIA

>member
-53 LKCEEKTFDNFF
+53 LKCSGKTFSNVLDK
-65 DEDGTAD
+65 DGPGDSSTSSD
-72 TPINGFYPTY
+72 FYPSY
-82 IRNAANIFKTV
+82 IRNAANIFKTI

-112 NTIKQTRYGDD
+112 NTIRQTKYGDD

-140 GTAYLKLENASKYGG
+140 GTAYLKLENATKNGDSTHK
-155 EGELKDLIRADQ
+155 KDLIREDQ

-176 NQLLPIFMDLG
+176 NQILPIFMDLG

-212 LIDWNS
+212 LIDWDYKINDFVTNKKNVDTRVLTVNLNKS
-218 DISDFETNVSIVDS
+218 IS
-232 KIEDLE
+232 
-238 WDTPKTITERFSNSD
+238 ERFENSH
-253 IRLEN
+253 ITLEN
-258 VYIYANYYTPEA
+258 VYIYANYYTPES
-270 SEAAIIDDK
+270 SEAAIIDEK

-292 VLDERQVN
+292 VLDERQVD
-300 SIKHTQ
+300 SIKPTQ

-321 IYCFKKQ
+321 VYCFKKQ
-328 TSPSVTYKPN
+328 TSPSVMYKPN

-351 PLQPIAESTMIT
+351 PLQPIADSTMIS

-385 NTDYNRCYL
+385 NSDYNKCYL
-394 FEGKTTTGNDKVG
+394 FEGNNIIGTTVT
-407 TNLDKPS
+407 KPS

-444 QFNGINGIDDDGLNE
+444 QFNGVNDDGLNDT
-459 SEGTAPGLQFVIA
+459 SSSPPVKGPGLQFVIA

>member
-53 LKCEEKTFDNFF
+53 LKCLRKDFPDDILSKNGSADAAVTNFC
-65 DEDGTAD
+65 
-72 TPINGFYPTY
+72 PSY
-82 IRNAANIFKTV
+82 IRNAANVFKTI

-102 YTTRTHNIEI
+102 YTSRTHNIEI
-112 NTIKQTRYGDD
+112 NTIRQTRYGDD

-140 GTAYLKLENASKYGG
+140 GTAYLKLENATKNGDSSN
-155 EGELKDLIRADQ
+155 LKKLIREEQ

-176 NQLLPIFMDLG
+176 NQILPIFMDLG

-212 LIDWNS
+212 LIDWNLETN
-218 DISDFETNVSIVDS
+218 DFETNKKKIDSTDTSSPPLLWNKELSIS
-232 KIEDLE
+232 
-238 WDTPKTITERFSNSD
+238 ERFSNSD
-253 IRLEN
+253 ITLEN

-270 SEAAIIDDK
+270 SEAAIIDEK

-292 VLDERQVN
+292 VLDERQVD
-300 SIKHTQ
+300 SIKSTQ

-321 IYCFKKQ
+321 VYCFKKQ

-351 PLQPIAESTMIT
+351 PLQPIADSTMVS

-385 NTDYNRCYL
+385 NSDYNRCYL
-394 FEGKTTTGNDKVG
+394 FEGDGKDG
-407 TNLDKPS
+407 TDVTKPS

-444 QFNGINGIDDDGLNE
+444 QFNGVNDDGLNDT
-459 SEGTAPGLQFVIA
+459 SSPPVKGPGLQFVIA
-472 VNTECGLLIKE
+472 VNTECGLIIKE

>member
-24 IYQANKEIVFRLGA
+24 VYQANKEIVFRLGA

-53 LKCEEKTFDNFF
+53 LRCAGKTFTDALSG
-65 DEDGTAD
+65 DETAEKD
-72 TPINGFYPTY
+72 VTERFNATY
-82 IRNAANIFKTV
+82 IRNAANIFKTI

-102 YTTRTHNIEI
+102 YTSRTHNIEI
-112 NTIKQTRYGDD
+112 NTIKQTKYGDD

-140 GTAYLKLENASKYGG
+140 DTAYLKLYNANKVGKTG
-155 EGELKDLIRADQ
+155 HVKDLIRNEQ
-167 IIYNIQIPL
+167 IIYNVQIPL
-176 NQLLPIFMDLG
+176 NQILPIFMDLG

-212 LIDWNS
+212 LIDWNPT
-218 DISDFETNVSIVDS
+218 IKDFETNISRPFSSTSVLWNTDNPISD
-232 KIEDLE
+232 
-238 WDTPKTITERFSNSD
+238 RFSNSE
-253 IRLEN
+253 ITLEN
-258 VYIYANYYTPEA
+258 VYIYANYYTPES
-270 SEAAIIDDK
+270 SEAAIIDEK

-292 VLDERQVN
+292 VLDERQVD
-300 SIKHTQ
+300 SIKSTQ

-321 IYCFKKQ
+321 VYCFKKQ
-328 TSPSVTYKPN
+328 TSPSVMYKPN

-351 PLQPIAESTMIT
+351 PLQPIADSTMVT

-385 NTDYNRCYL
+385 NSDYNKCYL
-394 FEGKTTTGNDKVG
+394 FEGDTKIGTT
-407 TNLDKPS
+407 LDKPS

-444 QFNGINGIDDDGLNE
+444 QFNGVNDNAGG
-459 SEGTAPGLQFVIA
+459 PGLQFVIA